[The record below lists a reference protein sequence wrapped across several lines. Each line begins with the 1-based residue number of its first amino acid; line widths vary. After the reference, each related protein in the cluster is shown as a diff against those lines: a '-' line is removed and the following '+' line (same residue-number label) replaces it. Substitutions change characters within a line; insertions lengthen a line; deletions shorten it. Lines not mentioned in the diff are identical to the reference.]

1 MPSKENT
8 IRKHLETLLDELA
21 ARQPIKQAI
30 IALETGDQSFRWSAG
45 LAEKDG
51 GGSTSRGDAPF
62 FIASI
67 DKLYNATIVMMLSE
81 SGLVRL
87 NDPITEYLPRSVTR
101 GLHRMGAIDFSQKIT
116 VRHLL
121 SHTSG
126 LADWLEDI
134 PEGGTSLVDR
144 IFKEG
149 DRALSIEEISGY
161 VRDHL
166 TPHFPPQELTEARPK
181 ARYSDTNFM
190 LIIALIETVTGQSL
204 HQVHEQMLY
213 KPLGLRQT
221 YFPGLSEP
229 LEATPDPVVLHAEG
243 RPLRIPLLM
252 RSIRGIYSTA
262 SDTLSFLRMLMQ
274 NEVFQNPASLSFMQS
289 TWNRFGF
296 PTDRAALRLP
306 QWPLEY
312 ALGIMRFRIPRLLTP
327 FHAIPEVVGHT
338 GSTGCWLFWCPEWD
352 VYLTGSVDEA
362 TSGAVPYRIVPRIL
376 KALGPLLKHR
386 EHNGSNS

>member
-1 MPSKENT
+1 MPSKDDT
-8 IRKHLETLLDELA
+8 IRNHLETLLHDLA

-30 IALETGDQSFRWSAG
+30 IALESGDRSFRWSAG
-45 LAEKDG
+45 LAEDHDG
-51 GGSTSRGDAPF
+51 SSANRADAPF

-81 SGLVRL
+81 SGRVKL
-87 NDPITEYLPRSVTR
+87 NDPITEYLPGNVTR
-101 GLHRMGAIDFSQKIT
+101 GLHRMGAADYSEKIT
-116 VRHLL
+116 IRHLL

-134 PEGGTSLVDR
+134 PKGGISLVDR
-144 IFKEG
+144 IFEEG

-161 VRDHL
+161 VHDHL
-166 TPHFPPQELTEARPK
+166 TPHFPPQEFTAARPK
-181 ARYSDTNFM
+181 VRYSDTNFM
-190 LIIALIETVTGQSL
+190 LIIALIERVTGQPL
-204 HQVHEQMLY
+204 HQVHEEMLY

-229 LEATPDPVVLHAEG
+229 LEATPDPVVLRAEG

-262 SDTLSFLRMLMQ
+262 SDTLSFLRRLMR
-274 NEVFQNPASLSFMQS
+274 NEVFQNPASLSSMQS

-312 ALGIMRFRIPRLLTP
+312 ALGLMRFRIPRLLTP

-362 TSGAVPYRIVPRIL
+362 TSGAVPYRIVPRVL
-376 KALGPLLKHR
+376 KALAPMFKHR
-386 EHNGSNS
+386 ERNGSNG